1 MLGYKRSP
9 KGAASEEVRK
19 MTRVIAREEWLKTL
33 DKVTYHQYLG
43 NGYWLADVE
52 LHTLL
57 AVL

>member
-1 MLGYKRSP
+1 
-9 KGAASEEVRK
+9 
-19 MTRVIAREEWLKTL
+19 MTRVVAHETWLRAL